1 MSAEPDSTACEAAVP
16 FATCTIV
23 AFRPLSEKKPLRLAT
38 YSGSDAN
45 DVANWVIE
53 TAMGP
58 PSAPEPPP
66 EGGEPPPRRSP
77 PDGGGNDGHGRAPGA
92 SSREHGGVLSGASA
106 MDGYRVEGVSA
117 RRRPGVEALK
127 IPLSGIAITMSTMRI
142 ANSWLVSKAFAAMF
156 SAAPSP
162 CWAEMISPMTA
173 PPRPCARPAW
183 RPR

>member
-58 PSAPEPPP
+58 PPAPEPPP
-66 EGGEPPPRRSP
+66 EGGEPPPHAAVAASTAAATTGTAVRQERRVVSMV
-77 PDGGGNDGHGRAPGA
+77 GSSQALGA
-92 SSREHGGVLSGASA
+92 MATGMG
-106 MDGYRVEGVSA
+106 
-117 RRRPGVEALK
+117 
-127 IPLSGIAITMSTMRI
+127 
-142 ANSWLVSKAFAAMF
+142 
-156 SAAPSP
+156 
-162 CWAEMISPMTA
+162 
-173 PPRPCARPAW
+173 
-183 RPR
+183 